1 MGQGGQS
8 GNPESPVLSRV
19 GGVGVCAI
27 KAE

>member
-8 GNPESPVLSRV
+8 GNPVSPVSSRL